1 MGGWNN
7 MHLKPWIVHCTWLMD
22 YIPSN
27 TLILF
32 INKGWHWMELWNE
45 VFTLSQCQSSVSPVS
60 NRYQTDRQT
69 ELLFRFVQST
79 SSKHINNNINCHAIK
94 RFTTLLNWQGKNKY
108 LCIINNGDEHTRFSA
123 QYIQHQNA
131 FVMHV

>member
-1 MGGWNN
+1 
-7 MHLKPWIVHCTWLMD
+7 VYYET
-22 YIPSN
+22 YI
-27 TLILF
+27 LYILQQHYYLPGSYVKDVR
-32 INKGWHWMELWNE
+32 I
-45 VFTLSQCQSSVSPVS
+45 SQ
-60 NRYQTDRQT
+60 RQTDRQT

-94 RFTTLLNWQGKNKY
+94 RFTTLLNWKGKNKY
-108 LCIINNGDEHTRFSA
+108 VYIINNGEEHTRFSA